1 MRLNEDA
8 VDRIEVDGPGLRA
21 HGFDEGA
28 QAQVAGPPQ
37 EPLRRTDDERERL
50 LGKGINRFTSRQ
62 TTIGR
67 MNNATRF
74 ERIKAREGG
83 ASCRGALYRMR
94 FSWIG
99 YR

>member
-1 MRLNEDA
+1 
-8 VDRIEVDGPGLRA
+8 
-21 HGFDEGA
+21 
-28 QAQVAGPPQ
+28 
-37 EPLRRTDDERERL
+37 
-50 LGKGINRFTSRQ
+50 
-62 TTIGR
+62 